1 MLLEAKILLHF
12 PSWLHKTWSFG
23 KAGKHVT
30 VALKTLASAH
40 SLSYLACG
48 NIRFENM
55 CTAVQFQ
62 SSVNVHSPQ
71 RIHSNKPWWALP
83 GNSGFLCGHPSH
95 REDASACQSTPR
107 GKEHPRTKTAQ
118 TGLNRLFFHCI
129 NACISRSSASKLS
142 SAPQDFSA
150 PSGDPQQLLLL
161 PEPLQNCLLWTPGAR
176 LLDHGAAARTLS
188 PSNQD
193 LLEIRSP
200 LWWDC
205 LHARYTESTKRQLK
219 TTLK

>member
-1 MLLEAKILLHF
+1 MFTALKGFTVINLGEHCLETVVFSVVTLPTGRMLLHAK
-12 PSWLHKTWSFG
+12 
-23 KAGKHVT
+23 
-30 VALKTLASAH
+30 ALQ
-40 SLSYLACG
+40 G
-48 NIRFENM
+48 E
-55 CTAVQFQ
+55 
-62 SSVNVHSPQ
+62 
-71 RIHSNKPWWALP
+71 
-83 GNSGFLCGHPSH
+83 
-95 REDASACQSTPR
+95 
-107 GKEHPRTKTAQ
+107 EHPRTKTAQ

-150 PSGDPQQLLLL
+150 PSGDPQQLLVL

-200 LWWDC
+200 LW
-205 LHARYTESTKRQLK
+205 
-219 TTLK
+219 